1 MVEEKGAA
9 RGDGEGVS
17 VSVMELE
24 ETDGTW
30 ETERLQEHE
39 AEQGTE
45 GVDCWQETAVI
56 FETLLAYSLHDNKVR
71 LAGQGR
77 AGQSRAD

>member
-1 MVEEKGAA
+1 MVEEKRAA
-9 RGDGEGVS
+9 RGDGEG

-30 ETERLQEHE
+30 ETERLQEDG

-45 GVDCWQETAVI
+45 GVDCWQETAVM

-77 AGQSRAD
+77 AD

>member
-1 MVEEKGAA
+1 MVEENGAA
-9 RGDGEGVS
+9 RGDGEGA
-17 VSVMELE
+17 SVMEL

-30 ETERLQEHE
+30 ETERLQEDG

-77 AGQSRAD
+77 AD

>member
-1 MVEEKGAA
+1 MVEENGAA
-9 RGDGEGVS
+9 RGDGEGA
-17 VSVMELE
+17 SVMELE

-30 ETERLQEHE
+30 ETERLQEDG

-77 AGQSRAD
+77 AD